1 MQLINS
7 YNSSLNQNI
16 YLNANQALNKIATGI
31 ELNQASD
38 DASSLSISNS
48 LLSQANGY
56 SKSLENANS
65 AIAAT
70 QIASSATNEQS
81 KILDSIKENLLKAS
95 TDTTSQEGRDT
106 ILKDIKS
113 KLEQLDKIAS
123 GTNYNGQTLLQKS
136 STDSSASDVQQYQS
150 GLVGDSII
158 ETSSVQSNT
167 KGLGLTALVNQNSSS
182 FSSNDARNFLKTIDD
197 AITGLNSIKS
207 EFGSVQKQLESSSRN
222 LMSQETSTLN
232 AASLFD
238 TDYAKES
245 ASFSKQNILAQIGA
259 YGQVQAN
266 NMNQQSVLRLLS

>member
-167 KGLGLTALVNQNSSS
+167 KGLGLTTLVNKNSSS

-207 EFGSVQKQLESSSRN
+207 
-222 LMSQETSTLN
+222 
-232 AASLFD
+232 
-238 TDYAKES
+238 
-245 ASFSKQNILAQIGA
+245 
-259 YGQVQAN
+259 
-266 NMNQQSVLRLLS
+266 

>member
-136 STDSSASDVQQYQS
+136 SIDSSASDVQQYQS

-245 ASFSKQNILAQIGA
+245 ASFSNQNILAQIGA
-259 YGQVQAN
+259 YGQAQAN
-266 NMNQQSVLRLLS
+266 NINQQSVLRLLS

>member
-16 YLNANQALNKIATGI
+16 YLNANQALNKIATGV

-38 DASSLSISNS
+38 DSSSLSISNS

-238 TDYAKES
+238 TNYAKES

-259 YGQVQAN
+259 YGQAQAN
-266 NMNQQSVLRLLS
+266 NINQQSVLRLLS